1 MIYHILLLEPKPET
15 ASEELLAVLERFK
28 ALGGQIPGLLEVQ
41 AGVNQHQANQGY
53 THGFVMTFESEEAL
67 KAYPPHPAHR
77 AISPELRRLCS
88 RLLNFDLPR
97 GEEAGA

>member
-15 ASEELLAVLERFK
+15 TSEELLAALERFK
-28 ALGGQIPGLLEVQ
+28 ALKGQIPGLMEIQ
-41 AGVNQHQANQGY
+41 TGVNQHMVNQGY

-67 KAYPPHPAHR
+67 KAYSPHPAHK

-88 RLLNFDLPR
+88 HLLNFDLPR
-97 GEEAGA
+97 EE

>member
-1 MIYHILLLEPKPET
+1 VIYHILLLEPKPET

-28 ALGGQIPGLLEVQ
+28 ALKGQIPGLVEVQ
-41 AGVNQHQANQGY
+41 VGVNRHTVNQGY

-67 KAYPPHPAHR
+67 KAYSPHPAHK

-88 RLLNFDLPR
+88 HLLNFDLPR
-97 GEEAGA
+97 EE